1 MHYFLVNPEFFFLV
15 IFINYVNPESPHT
28 FSYACLV
35 YFCVNASGKHP
46 EKPIIIGHNKKPH
59 DFPNN
64 WWWKKR
70 RKKLK
75 FIYLNLKLGLTFT
88 FTLHVHIDDFEE
100 TCKELTELDL
110 INKIY

>member
-1 MHYFLVNPEFFFLV
+1 MHYFLVNPEFFFFV

-28 FSYACLV
+28 FSYACIV

-64 WWWKKR
+64 WWWKKYCHYAYN
-70 RKKLK
+70 KNAWMTMEMWEK
-75 FIYLNLKLGLTFT
+75 NLKS
-88 FTLHVHIDDFEE
+88 
-100 TCKELTELDL
+100 
-110 INKIY
+110 